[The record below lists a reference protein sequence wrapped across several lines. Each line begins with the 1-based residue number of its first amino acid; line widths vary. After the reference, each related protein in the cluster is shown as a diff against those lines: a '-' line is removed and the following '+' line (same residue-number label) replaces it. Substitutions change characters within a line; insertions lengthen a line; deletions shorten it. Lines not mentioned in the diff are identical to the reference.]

1 MQKKIL
7 SEIYLYTGA
16 IKLPNGVHLDLNALK
31 ADIAAQI
38 LEEKNS
44 IKFTRNLDILSTY
57 IRDFFRLKSF
67 RSAIEKLS
75 FGSVYKSGESSLPLI
90 GADLMDLKNSGDI
103 VMLYGVDIKKD
114 SCNLC
119 IEYDDNRLKNKI
131 IHLSLNTNEFFIFPS
146 TLTYY
151 FKTNNSK
158 ESNYIL
164 TQIYELK

>member
-67 RSAIEKLS
+67 RSTIEKLS

-90 GADLMDLKNSGDI
+90 GADLMDLKNSIESDLRSQNI
-103 VMLYGVDIKKD
+103 ELLSSLLESAKETIKEK
-114 SCNLC
+114 SQKVYAHAKKNLG
-119 IEYDDNRLKNKI
+119 
-131 IHLSLNTNEFFIFPS
+131 
-146 TLTYY
+146 
-151 FKTNNSK
+151 
-158 ESNYIL
+158 
-164 TQIYELK
+164 